1 MSSDEN
7 SQRISVGQERMIYII
22 LSCVDERPKRRIEM
36 YAFYD
41 EQNISMR
48 LWFLNYSFK
57 MAL

>member
-7 SQRISVGQERMIYII
+7 SQRISVCQERMIYII

-41 EQNISMR
+41 EQNI
-48 LWFLNYSFK
+48 
-57 MAL
+57 